1 MMPTLLGA
9 TMPHVPPQN
18 FASDPTFAE
27 LSRQLAMSDSM
38 RRISRGSTGQRP
50 QNAMRIVK
58 PSSASN
64 SPQAM
69 MARRRTMMN
78 DNNLARR
85 RQQVLDQAV
94 MQQMQDY
101 SVYSTPVEDPI
112 KRSNRPVSWHPSSH
126 IQQPHMHIAMP
137 QPDFSQYV
145 VPAPMA
151 YHQQPDIYSGYH
163 NLPPTPAIYSG
174 QTSPISSM
182 SPLCLPYAVSSQ
194 PQAMPTYISQEA
206 WNPTPQYDPNSYAT
220 NCNSGETEPFPSFT
234 NQVSLNWGDSLAAQG
249 FNVCTAPPTPD
260 EFQVAQQPEP
270 TVPPEE
276 SIPYQPLEEPEE
288 EEGEIL
294 VGMGLYDPPK
304 TETDPGLDN
313 YRTTTSQLL
322 GTTYRRGQGWKLEEA
337 WEPPASD
344 DEDGEGD
351 EEEEDG
357 EKEKEEKEE
366 QKEETDKDKATES
379 AAAEQNWI

>member
-1 MMPTLLGA
+1 MMPSLLGA
-9 TMPHVPPQN
+9 SMHHIPPQN
-18 FASDPTFAE
+18 YSSDPTFEE

-38 RRISRGSTGQRP
+38 RRISRGSTGQRT
-50 QNAMRIVK
+50 QGAMRVVK

-69 MARRRTMMN
+69 TARRRTMMN
-78 DNNLARR
+78 DSNLARR

-94 MQQMQDY
+94 MQQMQDCT
-101 SVYSTPVEDPI
+101 SYSTPEDPI
-112 KRSNRPVSWHPSSH
+112 KRNNRPVSWHPTSH
-126 IQQPHMHIAMP
+126 LQQPQMHMAMP

-145 VPAPMA
+145 VPAPVP
-151 YHQQPDIYSGYH
+151 YHQTDIYSGYQH
-163 NLPPTPAIYSG
+163 LPPTPAAYSG
-174 QTSPISSM
+174 QTSPLSTM
-182 SPLCLPYAVSSQ
+182 SPLCLPYAAASQ
-194 PQAMPTYISQEA
+194 PHGTPMYISQDT
-206 WNPTPQYDPNSYAT
+206 WDHTPQFISNPYAA
-220 NCNSGETEPFPSFT
+220 SGSPGELEAFPSFT
-234 NQVSLNWGDSLAAQG
+234 DQASLNWENGLASQG

-260 EFQVAQQPEP
+260 EFQSFQQPQP

-276 SIPYQPLEEPEE
+276 SIPYQSLEEPE

-294 VGMGLYDPPK
+294 VGMGLYDPPNK

-322 GTTYRRGQGWKLEEA
+322 GSTYRKGQGWKLEEA

-351 EEEEDG
+351 EEDG
-357 EKEKEEKEE
+357 EKEEKDS
-366 QKEETDKDKATES
+366 TTES
-379 AAAEQNWI
+379 TTAEQNWI

>member
-1 MMPTLLGA
+1 MMPTLLGPS
-9 TMPHVPPQN
+9 MPQVPQN

-94 MQQMQDY
+94 MQQMDY
-101 SVYSTPVEDPI
+101 PVYSTPVEDPI

-137 QPDFSQYV
+137 QPDCSQYV

-194 PQAMPTYISQEA
+194 PQAMPAYISQEA
-206 WNPTPQYDPNSYAT
+206 WNPTPQYDPNSYVT
-220 NCNSGETEPFPSFT
+220 GCNSGETEPFPSFT
-234 NQVSLNWGDSLAAQG
+234 NQAPLNWADGLAAQG

-294 VGMGLYDPPK
+294 IGMGLYDPPK
-304 TETDPGLDN
+304 TDTDPGLDN

-322 GTTYRRGQGWKLEEA
+322 GTTYKRGQGWKLEEA

-351 EEEEDG
+351 DEEEDDA
-357 EKEKEEKEE
+357 EKEKEGKEE
-366 QKEETDKDKATES
+366 QKEETGKDQATES

>member
-9 TMPHVPPQN
+9 NMPHVPSQN

-38 RRISRGSTGQRP
+38 RRISRGSAGQRP
-50 QNAMRIVK
+50 QNNMRVVK

-101 SVYSTPVEDPI
+101 TSYSAPVEDPI

-126 IQQPHMHIAMP
+126 IQQPHMHIPMP
-137 QPDFSQYV
+137 QQDFSQYI

-151 YHQQPDIYSGYH
+151 YHQPDIYSGYH
-163 NLPPTPAIYSG
+163 NLPPTPAVYSG

-182 SPLCLPYAVSSQ
+182 SPLCLPYAASSQ
-194 PQAMPTYISQEA
+194 PQTMPTYISQEA
-206 WNPTPQYDPNSYAT
+206 WNSTPQFDTNSYAT
-220 NCNSGETEPFPSFT
+220 NCNSGEMEPFPSFT
-234 NQVSLNWGDSLAAQG
+234 NQIPFNWGDSLAAHG

-270 TVPPEE
+270 TVTPEE
-276 SIPYQPLEEPEE
+276 SIPYQPLEESEE

-304 TETDPGLDN
+304 TEMDPGLDN

-337 WEPPASD
+337 WEPPATD

-351 EEEEDG
+351 EEEEEAEEG
-357 EKEKEEKEE
+357 KEEE
-366 QKEETDKDKATES
+366 KDKATES

>member
-1 MMPTLLGA
+1 MMHSLSGA
-9 TMPHVPPQN
+9 NMPHLPPQN
-18 FASDPTFAE
+18 YSSDPTFEE

-38 RRISRGSTGQRP
+38 RRISRGSTGQRT
-50 QNAMRIVK
+50 QGAMRVVK

-78 DNNLARR
+78 DSNLARR

-94 MQQMQDY
+94 MQQMQDCM
-101 SVYSTPVEDPI
+101 SYSTQEEDPI
-112 KRSNRPVSWHPSSH
+112 KRNSRPVSWHPTSH
-126 IQQPHMHIAMP
+126 LQQPQMHISMP

-145 VPAPMA
+145 MPGQVPYSQA
-151 YHQQPDIYSGYH
+151 DIYSGYQ
-163 NLPPTPAIYSG
+163 NLPPTPAAYSG
-174 QTSPISSM
+174 QTSPLSTM
-182 SPLCLPYAVSSQ
+182 SPLCLPYAAASQ
-194 PQAMPTYISQEA
+194 PHATPMYISQDT
-206 WNPTPQYDPNSYAT
+206 WDQTPQFIPNSFAA
-220 NCNSGETEPFPSFT
+220 SGSPGELEPFPSFAD
-234 NQVSLNWGDSLAAQG
+234 QASLNWENGLASQG

-260 EFQVAQQPEP
+260 EFQPAQQPQP
-270 TVPPEE
+270 AVTPEE

-288 EEGEIL
+288 EGEIL
-294 VGMGLYDPPK
+294 VGMGLYDPPSK

-322 GTTYRRGQGWKLEEA
+322 GSTYRKGQGWKLEEA

-351 EEEEDG
+351 GEEEESEKG
-357 EKEKEEKEE
+357 EKDEK
-366 QKEETDKDKATES
+366 DRATES
-379 AAAEQNWI
+379 TKAEHNWI